1 MQNDMQPL
9 TEPRDEG
16 EYRIEIKNISKS
28 FGTKKVLKGIT
39 CSLRPGE
46 IFGLLGPSGAGKTT
60 LVKILTGR
68 LIPDEG
74 EAKLFQSPTGQL
86 NRSVYRRMGM
96 VMDEPALYERLSCRD
111 NLGLFARLY
120 GVPDIRIR
128 ELLEKTGL
136 KEAAKRP
143 VNRLSKGMKQ
153 RLSIARA
160 LLHQPQLLFLDE
172 PTSGLDPSTAAKIH
186 GLLLEAQQKGAT
198 IFLTTH
204 NMEEATKLCHNV
216 ALLHQGSI
224 VEYGSPKDICRSY
237 NHQNEIHILK
247 TDGTRV
253 CIKNDG
259 SQAEL
264 LAECARENQ
273 IAAIH
278 STEPN
283 LETVFMELT
292 GRGFL

>member
-1 MQNDMQPL
+1 MRKDIQPF
-9 TEPRDEG
+9 TEPKEEG
-16 EYRIEIKNISKS
+16 EYRIEINNISKS
-28 FGTKKVLKGIT
+28 FGTKKVLDDIT
-39 CSLRPGE
+39 CCIRPGE

-68 LIPDEG
+68 LAPDQG
-74 EAKLFQSPTGQL
+74 EARLFQSPTGQL
-86 NRSVYRRMGM
+86 SRSVYRRMGM
-96 VMDEPALYERLSCRD
+96 VMDEPAFYERLSCRD
-111 NLGLFARLY
+111 NLGLFAKLY
-120 GVPDIRIR
+120 GVPETRIR
-128 ELLEKTGL
+128 ELLKKTGL
-136 KEAAKRP
+136 EEAAKRP

-153 RLSIARA
+153 RLSMARA
-160 LLHQPQLLFLDE
+160 LLHKPQLLFLDE
-172 PTSGLDPSTAAKIH
+172 PTSGLDPSTASRIH
-186 GLLLEAQQKGAT
+186 DLLLEARQKGTT

-216 ALLHQGSI
+216 ALLHQGRI

-237 NHQNEIHILK
+237 NHRKEIHILK
-247 TDGTRV
+247 TDGTQV

-264 LAECARENQ
+264 LAACARENQ